1 MGGAGQPPVTEER
14 DPYQVLGVSPD
25 ASDDEIRRAYHAR
38 ARRLHPDV
46 VGEAGL
52 DEMRELNQAW
62 FVLKDAER
70 RDSYDAAH
78 GRSRRRAAS
87 SGESGSSGT
96 GDGIARPGAAGAKP
110 DRDFA
115 GQPAWTGAAGP
126 PPGRPWGSVLDF
138 GIYAGWSLGE
148 IARRDRGYLTWLRD
162 RPDGKKY
169 RAEIENVLQSTANQ
183 PGDSRDTKKR
193 R

>member
-14 DPYQVLGVSPD
+14 DPYQVLGVSAD
-25 ASDDEIRRAYHAR
+25 ASDDEIRKAYHAR

-52 DEMRELNQAW
+52 DDMRELNQAW
-62 FVLKDAER
+62 SVLKDADR
-70 RDSYDAAH
+70 RDSYDATH
-78 GRSRRRAAS
+78 GRPKRRAAS
-87 SGESGSSGT
+87 SGEGGDPTAGGGPAGSGT
-96 GDGIARPGAAGAKP
+96 DGGKP
-110 DRDFA
+110 NRDFA
-115 GQPAWTGAAGP
+115 GQPAWTGAAGR

-148 IARRDRGYLTWLRD
+148 IARRDRGYLVWLRD
-162 RPDGKKY
+162 RPDGRKY
-169 RAEIENVLQSTANQ
+169 RAEIEKVLDSTASQ
-183 PGDSRDTKKR
+183 PSDSPDARKR

>member
-38 ARRLHPDV
+38 ARHLHPDV

-52 DEMRELNQAW
+52 DDMRELNQAW
-62 FVLKDAER
+62 SVLKDADR

-78 GRSRRRAAS
+78 GRTRRRAAS
-87 SGESGSSGT
+87 SGEGGDSTAGGSAEGSGT
-96 GDGIARPGAAGAKP
+96 DAAKP
-110 DRDFA
+110 NRNFA
-115 GQPAWTGAAGP
+115 GQPAWTGAAGR

-148 IARRDRGYLTWLRD
+148 ISRRDRCYLAWLRD
-162 RPDGKKY
+162 RADGKRY
-169 RAEIENVLQSTANQ
+169 RAEIDKLLEMTSDQTAE
-183 PGDSRDTKKR
+183 SREKKR